1 MAFDS
6 LKPNTSQTLGDA
18 VTSARENQNDMDTRL
33 TAHIANESDAHNMD
47 ELIASKSSFEAHA
60 ADTESA
66 HGIGYVSGR
75 VTALES
81 ETATARGTAST
92 LGTRLNVGLEQSGAV
107 KLSGLASKWLDNGD
121 TPTFIG
127 ATSFTVPGDRTKVY
141 LAGVVCRFT
150 VEEGY
155 VYGAVATASFAASS
169 TTVTLSTS
177 YPVLDSSLAKVEIS
191 LLAFDDT
198 IAATVAAMDADLTAL
213 TARVAALEA

>member
-18 VTSARENQNDMDTRL
+18 VTSTRENQNDLDTRL
-33 TAHIANESDAHNMD
+33 TAHIANESDAHNID
-47 ELIASKSSFEAHA
+47 ELITSSASYAEHA
-60 ADTESA
+60 ANTETA
-66 HGIGYVSGR
+66 HGINYLAGR
-75 VTALES
+75 ATALES
-81 ETATARGTAST
+81 EMTTARGTAST
-92 LGTRLNVGLEQSGAV
+92 LATRLNVGLEQSGAV

-121 TPTFIG
+121 APTFIG
-127 ATSFTVPGDRTKVY
+127 ATSFTVAGDRTKVY
-141 LAGVVCRFT
+141 LAGVICRFT
-150 VEEGY
+150 VEDGY

-198 IAATVAAMDADLTAL
+198 IASTVAALDADLTAL

>member
-1 MAFDS
+1 MAFDT

-18 VTSARENQNDMDTRL
+18 VTATRENLVDLDTRL
-33 TAHIANESDAHNMD
+33 TAHIADESTAHD
-47 ELIASKSSFEAHA
+47 IDTLIAGKAAYEAHA
-60 ADTESA
+60 ADTETA

-107 KLSGLASKWLDNGD
+107 KLSGLASKWMDNGD
-121 TPTFIG
+121 APTFIG

-141 LAGVVCRFT
+141 LAGVICRFT

-155 VYGAVATASFAASS
+155 VYGAVATASFAASA
-169 TTVTLSTS
+169 TTVTLSPS
-177 YPVLDSSLAKVEIS
+177 YPILDSSLAKVEIS

-198 IAATVAAMDADLTAL
+198 IAATVAALESDLTAL